1 MNKMFR
7 AAMQRGGRGNSSSP
21 STDAVIKQALHPA
34 STTAVAPAKK
44 TTKKKKSKSD
54 ILWSVVNSDV
64 AGKFANTFGQKASD
78 AVLTKIFG

>member
-1 MNKMFR
+1 MFR
-7 AAMQRGGRGNSSSP
+7 AAMQRGGRGNSSSL